1 MLSKLQLPAATRCLV
16 MAFNSFQPFFR
27 ERERKGSGIEFRMN
41 RMPLSQTEWVWIDLR
56 SQWSSGPPADCRCAP
71 LHGCQMAIAK
81 FLDCICLAL
90 QAGRTMDT
98 PLRYA
103 PKFDLFLSLDCAG
116 VEGMRAHGSNLAIW
130 QPCSLHSFFPVAN
143 FRKVHMVACI
153 HAPSLLLRLMS
164 LPAALPSKLLSSCCC
179 GSGTR
184 DVGASSSS
192 WKEKL
197 AKSWPPIHSI
207 LYFGFSFWLNST
219 LFNLHIRTSFVLK
232 IENRPQKH

>member
-1 MLSKLQLPAATRCLV
+1 
-16 MAFNSFQPFFR
+16 
-27 ERERKGSGIEFRMN
+27 
-41 RMPLSQTEWVWIDLR
+41 MPLSQTEWVWIDLR
-56 SQWSSGPPADCRCAP
+56 SQWSSGPPADCRCVP

-90 QAGRTMDT
+90 RAWRTMA

-103 PKFDLFLSLDCAG
+103 AKFDLFLSLDCAG

-179 GSGTR
+179 GSGTCG
-184 DVGASSSS
+184 VGPVRV
-192 WKEKL
+192 L
-197 AKSWPPIHSI
+197 RRKSWPSPGLLSTQSFT
-207 LYFGFSFWLNST
+207 LGSVFG
-219 LFNLHIRTSFVLK
+219 
-232 IENRPQKH
+232 